1 MYLKQ
6 WMVVLAVIVS
16 LGMSTWLVQAE
27 VGIGIGGKVEAE
39 PAAEEVVEVEAAEA
53 AAEADEAVEE
63 AAEAVSSPEA
73 AVEAEEP
80 EKEVEGLTTLQDR
93 VSYAIGLQ
101 IGESFQDS
109 EFKVNEAAILSGLR
123 DGLKGEQQLSDEK
136 LQATFVQFQ
145 AEMQKQMAEKA
156 KKENEKFI
164 AEFKAQEGVKTTES
178 GLMYKADKQGEGD
191 SPKAIDTVTVHYTG
205 KLMDGTVFDS
215 SVDRGQPATFPLNRV
230 IAGWTE
236 GLQLMKPGAKY
247 QFLIPA
253 DLAYGAEGG
262 GPIPPNA
269 MLHFQVELISVKKAE

>member
-191 SPKAIDTVTVHYTG
+191 SPKATDTVTVHYTG